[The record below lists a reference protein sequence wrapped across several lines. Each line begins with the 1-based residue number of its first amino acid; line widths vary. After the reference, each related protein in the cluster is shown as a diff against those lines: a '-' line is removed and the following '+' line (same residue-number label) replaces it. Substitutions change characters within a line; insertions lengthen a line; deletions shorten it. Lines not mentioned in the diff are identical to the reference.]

1 MARRVFFSFHFDD
14 SWRANQVRMANVVG
28 GAEVA
33 GFYDH
38 SLYEEKKRGGDAIRR
53 EILKQLDGTSVTV
66 VLIGTHTAGRPWVDF
81 EVRESVKRDN
91 GLVGITIHH
100 LSAPPWPGAPA
111 YLWGASQPGKR
122 PLALPPA
129 TPVYT
134 WDPKQR
140 EAFARVIEEAA
151 KRGER
156 LKAARQEGQRRAL
169 AMQPPPALTGT
180 SIGEIIRRKLE
191 ADRIAQALTAPAPQ
205 RPAVDIEALLAE
217 YRIKQILGGDK
228 K

>member
-38 SLYEEKKRGGDAIRR
+38 SLYEEKKRGSDAIRR

-66 VLIGTHTAGRPWVDF
+66 VLIGTHTAARPWVDF
-81 EVRESVKRDN
+81 EIRESIKRGN

-100 LSAPPWPGAPA
+100 LGAPPWPGAPA
-111 YLWGASQPGKR
+111 YLWGPSQPGNW
-122 PLALPPA
+122 PPALPTG
-129 TPVYT
+129 TPVYI
-134 WDPKQR
+134 WDPTRR

-151 KRGER
+151 QRGER
-156 LKAARQEGQRRAL
+156 LKAVKQLGQRRAF
-169 AMQPPPALTGT
+169 AMKPPPTVGASLADM
-180 SIGEIIRRKLE
+180 IRRKQQ
-191 ADRIAQALTAPAPQ
+191 AQRIARALAPPPPPRTAF
-205 RPAVDIEALLAE
+205 DIEALLRE
-217 YRIKQILGGDK
+217 YRIKRILGGGD
-228 K
+228 